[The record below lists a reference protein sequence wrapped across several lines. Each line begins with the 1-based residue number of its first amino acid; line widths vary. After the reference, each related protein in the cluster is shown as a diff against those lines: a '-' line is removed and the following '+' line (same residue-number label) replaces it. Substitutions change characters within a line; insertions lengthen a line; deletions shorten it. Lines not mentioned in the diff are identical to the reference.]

1 MNIASWDYPYLGE
14 SGINLS
20 CLDMSGEIDLKR
32 IFENTASYKKKTG
45 VNYFKYKGSLTKPPC
60 TENID
65 WFVLTEPVEIET
77 S

>member
-1 MNIASWDYPYLGE
+1 MNIASWEYPYLGE

-20 CLDMSGEIDLKR
+20 CLDMSKEIDLKR
-32 IFENTASYKKKTG
+32 IFENTKGKPGK
-45 VNYFKYKGSLTKPPC
+45 NYFKYKGSLTKPPC